1 LAFFLLFFLNYESG
15 KNANG
20 VYINVVGHINM
31 KSTVTILLMLIQFCV
46 LGQSSQ
52 WDNNVIK
59 INKVDQVSIYAKVP
73 KTNPAHPLK
82 LKKQFAFDS
91 EGRIVVSICKDCTQ
105 QFHRAD
111 GKFSADVIEK
121 CSYENSKLL
130 KIERKEFEE
139 STDLFYYNKS
149 GDRRLK
155 VRTDNKGER
164 VALALSHLDKQGR
177 ETLTYDVD
185 FDVPY
190 PSGDSVSQVF
200 IDKSSTK
207 YESDKIIRQTYNSSE
222 LVNMGRTVHI
232 SIFKIFN
239 SSIVPAEIENTLSAL
254 DLTFLKPWN
263 KEITE
268 VATEKIQIKNGET
281 NKVKTTYIK
290 DKNGLIVQEIEDM
303 RTWTRESVYEY
314 TYRN

>member
-1 LAFFLLFFLNYESG
+1 
-15 KNANG
+15 
-20 VYINVVGHINM
+20 M
-31 KSTVTILLMLIQFCV
+31 KSTVTILLTLIKFCV

-52 WDNNVIK
+52 WDKNVIK
-59 INKVDQVSIYAKVP
+59 ANKVEQVSIYGKVP

-82 LKKQFAFDS
+82 LKKQLSFDN
-91 EGRIVVSICKDCTQ
+91 EGRVIESICKDCTQ

-121 CSYENSKLL
+121 YSYENDKIS
-130 KIERKEFEE
+130 KIEREEFEE
-139 STDLFYYNKS
+139 STDLFYYSKS

-155 VRTDNKGER
+155 ITTDKKGER
-164 VALALSHLDKQGR
+164 VALELSHLDKEGR
-177 ETLTYDVD
+177 EILTYNVD

-190 PSGDSVSQVF
+190 PSGDSVSQIF
-200 IDKSSTK
+200 ISKSSTK
-207 YESDKIIRQTYNSSE
+207 YEPNKVIRQTYNSDE
-222 LVNMGRTVHI
+222 LVNMGRTIHT

-239 SSIVPAEIENTLSAL
+239 SSVVPSEIENTLNAL
-254 DLTFLKPWN
+254 DLSFLKPWN

-268 VATEKIQIKNGET
+268 VTTDKIQTKNGET

-303 RTWTRESVYEY
+303 GTWTRESAYEY